1 MIRGLIRDL
10 INMYIGIRLMQ
21 GLWGSIGKETL
32 FLYGFAVFFFSLWF
46 TLERVGFIPKLS

>member
-21 GLWGSIGKETL
+21 GLWENIGRETL
-32 FLYGFAVFFFSLWF
+32 FLYGFAVFFFSFWF
-46 TLERVGFIPKLS
+46 TLERVGLIPKLS